1 LTESGGED
9 QKAGGAP
16 GSAPALHASSG
27 TADVFISYASADKAA
42 ADSICVALE
51 RAGIACW
58 IAPRDVTPGVFYADA
73 IVEAINSSRILI
85 VVLSVNS
92 AGSQH
97 VLREVERASSKRR
110 PLVAFRLDTTPLPT
124 GLEYFLSASHWLDAT
139 GGPVDRVLPGLVE
152 AVRRLSGAPQKQPV
166 ANAATSTTTASLVRQ
181 RPMWGVAALIAVTL
195 LALIAGKFWISK
207 TSTTEVT
214 APVAST
220 STISDKSIAVLPF
233 ADMSEKKDQE
243 YFADGMAEE
252 ILDLLAKLPGIRVI
266 GRTSSLQ
273 FKGKTDDLR
282 AIGHTLGAAYLV
294 EGSVRKS
301 GDRLRITAQLI
312 ETANGSHVWSETYD
326 EDSGDVLKVQ
336 DRIAAGLVRAL
347 QVSIGADDLQS
358 PPLKS
363 VEAYNLYLRGR
374 FSFDQ
379 LDQEGIENAAG
390 FFQQALELDPTF
402 IRAAE
407 WLADAHESLAETG
420 YVAPREGFERAR
432 QSVEHGLALDP
443 KSGELYSLRAL
454 IHAIYDW
461 DWVAAQVDAR
471 RAIAL
476 APRDAQVLSNASE
489 VYRGLGQ
496 LDEAA
501 RLSSASLTIDPLNY
515 PAHLFLGR
523 IRLAAGRFSEARAEF
538 RKVKEMNAHTD
549 FTQFN
554 LGWMLLQ
561 EGHPED
567 ALVEM
572 RSSGARDEG
581 VALVYHTMGRK
592 SESLAALDKYK
603 KEHADDDALGVAE
616 VYAYVGDKDH
626 AFTWLERAYRQK
638 DIELYLVKVNPMLTS
653 LRGDPR
659 FKAFLR
665 KMNLPE

>member
-1 LTESGGED
+1 
-9 QKAGGAP
+9 
-16 GSAPALHASSG
+16 
-27 TADVFISYASADKAA
+27 
-42 ADSICVALE
+42 
-51 RAGIACW
+51 
-58 IAPRDVTPGVFYADA
+58 
-73 IVEAINSSRILI
+73 
-85 VVLSVNS
+85 
-92 AGSQH
+92 
-97 VLREVERASSKRR
+97 
-110 PLVAFRLDTTPLPT
+110 
-124 GLEYFLSASHWLDAT
+124 
-139 GGPVDRVLPGLVE
+139 
-152 AVRRLSGAPQKQPV
+152 
-166 ANAATSTTTASLVRQ
+166 
-181 RPMWGVAALIAVTL
+181 
-195 LALIAGKFWISK
+195 
-207 TSTTEVT
+207 
-214 APVAST
+214 
-220 STISDKSIAVLPF
+220 
-233 ADMSEKKDQE
+233 
-243 YFADGMAEE
+243 
-252 ILDLLAKLPGIRVI
+252 
-266 GRTSSLQ
+266 
-273 FKGKTDDLR
+273 
-282 AIGHTLGAAYLV
+282 
-294 EGSVRKS
+294 
-301 GDRLRITAQLI
+301 
-312 ETANGSHVWSETYD
+312 
-326 EDSGDVLKVQ
+326 
-336 DRIAAGLVRAL
+336 
-347 QVSIGADDLQS
+347 
-358 PPLKS
+358 
-363 VEAYNLYLRGR
+363 
-374 FSFDQ
+374 
-379 LDQEGIENAAG
+379 
-390 FFQQALELDPTF
+390 
-402 IRAAE
+402 
-407 WLADAHESLAETG
+407 
-420 YVAPREGFERAR
+420 
-432 QSVEHGLALDP
+432 
-443 KSGELYSLRAL
+443 
-454 IHAIYDW
+454 
-461 DWVAAQVDAR
+461 VAAQADAR